1 MHLIINL
8 IKLINFAEDSI
19 TIQKQSQQ
27 STISD
32 ESNVENAISFDEP
45 MQIETLSTTASKVK
59 YYENVKHVLK
69 KKTIL
74 LIIFNYFL

>member
-1 MHLIINL
+1 M

-19 TIQKQSQQ
+19 TTQKQSQQ

-45 MQIETLSTTASKVK
+45 VQVETLSTTASKVK
-59 YYENVKHVLK
+59 YYYQNIIHVLK
-69 KKTIL
+69 KKKKIIL
-74 LIIFNYFL
+74 LITFNFL

>member
-1 MHLIINL
+1 M

-19 TIQKQSQQ
+19 TTQKQSQQ

-45 MQIETLSTTASKVK
+45 VQVETLSITASKVK
-59 YYENVKHVLK
+59 YYRNVIHVLK
-69 KKTIL
+69 KKKQ
-74 LIIFNYFL
+74 FY